1 MDNLRGAMLMV
12 LAMAGFAIE
21 DMFIKLTSD
30 ALPVGQ
36 IIALLGAGGGAI
48 FAVILRIQ
56 GRRLF
61 SADMLTGPILLR
73 AVGEVLGTLCFVTA
87 IVLTPL
93 SSASAI
99 LQATPLAVTLGAA
112 LFLGEPVGWRRWSAI
127 VVGFLGVL
135 LIVRPGLEG
144 FNALSL
150 FAVAGV
156 IGLALRDLATRKVPK
171 SISSMQ
177 LSFLAFIVLVP
188 AGLILMAAAG
198 TPAVMPGGAEV
209 IYLTAAMVIGVMAYY
224 AIVAAMRV
232 GEVSFVTPFRY
243 MRMLFALV
251 AGILVFKE
259 TPDTLT
265 LVGAAI
271 IIASG
276 VYTLLR
282 ERKITPRPRRG
293 LSKPGLPG

>member
-1 MDNLRGAMLMV
+1 MDNLRGAILMV

-36 IIALLGAGGGAI
+36 IIATLGAGGGTVFAI
-48 FAVILRIQ
+48 ILLLQ

-112 LFLGEPVGWRRWSAI
+112 LFLAEPVGWRRWSAI
-127 VVGFLGVL
+127 IVGFLGVL
-135 LIVRPGLEG
+135 LIIRPGLEG

-156 IGLALRDLATRKVPK
+156 IGLALRDLATRKVPP

-188 AGLILMAAAG
+188 AGLVLMLATGAPVATPGKAEILYLSG
-198 TPAVMPGGAEV
+198 AV
-209 IYLTAAMVIGVMAYY
+209 VIGVLAYY

-251 AGILVFKE
+251 VGIMVFDE
-259 TPDTLT
+259 SPDTLT

-276 VYTLLR
+276 VYTLWR
-282 ERKITPRPRRG
+282 ERKIRPRPRRG

>member
-1 MDNLRGAMLMV
+1 M
-12 LAMAGFAIE
+12 
-21 DMFIKLTSD
+21 
-30 ALPVGQ
+30 
-36 IIALLGAGGGAI
+36 
-48 FAVILRIQ
+48 
-56 GRRLF
+56 
-61 SADMLTGPILLR
+61 
-73 AVGEVLGTLCFVTA
+73 
-87 IVLTPL
+87 
-93 SSASAI
+93 
-99 LQATPLAVTLGAA
+99 
-112 LFLGEPVGWRRWSAI
+112 
-127 VVGFLGVL
+127 L

-177 LSFLAFIVLVP
+177 LSVLAFIVLVP
-188 AGLILMAAAG
+188 AGLILMLAAG
-198 TPAVMPGGAEV
+198 TPAAMPGGAEV
-209 IYLTAAMVIGVMAYY
+209 LYLAGAMVIGVLAYY

-243 MRMLFALV
+243 TRMLFALV
-251 AGILVFKE
+251 AGIVVFDE
-259 TPDTLT
+259 SPDRLT
-265 LVGAAI
+265 LVGAGI